1 MDNPLVEKKILVTG
15 SNSRFAAALKKNF
28 NGPNIIYTDRKK
40 LDILNIK
47 SIDRCLDKYKP
58 KYLMHLAS
66 LSRPMIIH
74 EEDINSSIDANIIG
88 TANIVKKCSDRNI
101 KLIYFST
108 NYVYPGNKGNYDE
121 KDALNPVNNY
131 AWSKLGGEASVKL
144 YKNSLILRLA
154 MTEYPFIHDRA
165 FTDAK
170 TNFIY
175 REEVIKILP
184 YLLNEKGIINIGSD
198 ITESFYSFAKK
209 TKKNVKPASVKNVQ
223 NFPLNSSVKIQKLK
237 RILKKNKITVT
248 DRKNINNLIDK
259 KKEVYLTSGPSVTQ
273 IEREIVDDMM
283 RFGWDNSQYIKK
295 FEDDFAKYHKR
306 KYCILTPSVGIAFQ
320 LGIMSANLKK
330 NSRIIIPDFSNANFL
345 NQIIQLKFK
354 PVLAK
359 LNTEKFSIDIKY
371 LKKLLNNNVK
381 GIFCPS
387 FFGNI
392 PDYSELKKILKEK
405 KVFLFED
412 ASDALGKKFKN
423 NYAGKFGDISFHDFS
438 RDKVI
443 TCGEG
448 GAILT
453 DKKWV
458 YSKIIKLINNKEIS
472 FNSKDS
478 EVNLKSY
485 FEPSNLQAAMLCG
498 QFKRITNLKNKNY
511 MIFKEYQKHFKNRSI
526 SIMGYR
532 LIVISFDK
540 KYKFQIESLMRFLNK
555 HKIYCKRLQKPFSKL
570 KYFKNKFQNSNHIY
584 ENSLILPSHYNLNSA
599 DIEYIC
605 NKIKF
610 FIKKI

>member
-1 MDNPLVEKKILVTG
+1 V
-15 SNSRFAAALKKNF
+15 
-28 NGPNIIYTDRKK
+28 
-40 LDILNIK
+40 
-47 SIDRCLDKYKP
+47 
-58 KYLMHLAS
+58 
-66 LSRPMIIH
+66 
-74 EEDINSSIDANIIG
+74 
-88 TANIVKKCSDRNI
+88 VK
-101 KLIYFST
+101 T
-108 NYVYPGNKGNYDE
+108 
-121 KDALNPVNNY
+121 
-131 AWSKLGGEASVKL
+131 WGEASVNL

-154 MTEYPFIHDRA
+154 MTEYPFIHDKA

-184 YLLNEKGIINIGSD
+184 YLLDEKGIINIGSD

-209 TKKNVKPASVKNVQ
+209 TKKNVKPASVKSVK

-237 RILKKNKITVT
+237 HILKKKQIKVT
-248 DRKNINNLIDK
+248 DRKNMNKLMNE

-295 FEDDFAKYHKR
+295 FEYDFAKYHKR
-306 KYCILTPSVGIAFQ
+306 KYCILTPSIGIAFQ
-320 LGIMSANLKK
+320 LGIASADLKK
-330 NSRIIIPDFSNANFL
+330 NSRIIVPDFSSSNFL

-354 PVLAK
+354 PILTK
-359 LNTEKFSIDIKY
+359 LNTEKLSIDIKY

-381 GIFCPS
+381 GIFCSS

-392 PDYSELKKILKEK
+392 PDYNELKKILKDK

-423 NYAGKFGDISFHDFS
+423 NYAGKFGDISFHDFAK
-438 RDKVI
+438 DKVI

-453 DKKWV
+453 DNKLV

-472 FNSKDS
+472 FNSKHP
-478 EVNLKSY
+478 ELNLKSY
-485 FEPSNLQAAMLCG
+485 FKPSNLQAAMLCG
-498 QFKRITNLKNKNY
+498 QFKRINNLKNKNY
-511 MIFKEYQKHFKNRSI
+511 MIYKEYQKHLKNLGI

-532 LIVISFDK
+532 LMLMSFDK
-540 KYKFQIESLMRFLNK
+540 KYKFKIEHLIKFLK
-555 HKIYCKRLQKPFSKL
+555 KRKIYCKRLQKPFSKL
-570 KYFKNKFQNSNHIY
+570 KYFKNKFNNSDNIY
-584 ENSLILPSHYNLNSA
+584 ESSIILPSHYNLNSA

-605 NKIKF
+605 NNIKF
-610 FIKKI
+610 FIKKYLN